1 MPRRGQLQ
9 RALERLRHLACVF
22 DCARRERRNRRAAIF
37 IPVDN
42 GYGGVRIYELHD
54 SDAAGAAIW
63 VETLRAVVH
72 QVA

>member
-1 MPRRGQLQ
+1 
-9 RALERLRHLACVF
+9 
-22 DCARRERRNRRAAIF
+22 
-37 IPVDN
+37 VDN